1 MIFVTVGTQDVPFD
15 RLLKAVEKQIKNGNI
30 KEEVIVQCGK
40 TKFKSKNMKFIN
52 FLELEEFNKLI
63 KKANL
68 IICHGGVGSIL
79 DGLKNNKVVIAC
91 PRLAKY
97 KEHNNDHQLEII
109 NKFSNDGYIIPLKDP
124 NKLDIALEQALI
136 FRPKKYKSNT
146 NNMIKIMED
155 FIDNN

>member
-15 RLLKAVEKQIKNGNI
+15 RLLKAVDKQIKNGNI

-40 TKFKSKNMKFIN
+40 TKFKSKNMKFIS
-52 FLELEEFNKLI
+52 FLEMEEFNKLI

-79 DGLKNNKVVIAC
+79 DGLKNNKIVIAC
-91 PRLAKY
+91 PRLQKY
-97 KEHNNDHQLEII
+97 KEHTNDHQLEII

-124 NKLDIALEQALI
+124 NKLDMALKQADI

-146 NNMIKIMED
+146 ENMVKLIED

>member
-146 NNMIKIMED
+146 NNMIKIIED
-155 FIDNN
+155 FI

>member
-15 RLLKAVEKQIKNGNI
+15 RLLKAVEKQIKTGNI

-52 FLELEEFNKLI
+52 FLEIEEFNKLL

-79 DGLKNNKVVIAC
+79 DGLKNNKTVIAC

-97 KEHNNDHQLEII
+97 KEHTNDHQLEII

-124 NKLDIALEQALI
+124 NKLDVALKQAEI

-146 NNMIKIMED
+146 ENMVKLIEN

>member
-146 NNMIKIMED
+146 NNMIKIIED

>member
-52 FLELEEFNKLI
+52 FLEIEEFNKLI

-146 NNMIKIMED
+146 NNMVKIIED

>member
-146 NNMIKIMED
+146 NNMVKIIED

>member
-146 NNMIKIMED
+146 NNMIKIIED
-155 FIDNN
+155 FIDSN